1 MAKDYLNDPNK
12 IDVWISFQFK
22 SSGIFA
28 KNKFKEAELE
38 IKQWQ
43 DGIAM
48 ARIHKIIS
56 KKLFEEFCQ
65 PLNLSSREEVHKRI
79 HLSRFIVG
87 YIKPYIATVNKYIS
101 DQKYLEGH
109 ILVNTISLMDIF
121 TLAVIEKD
129 STPIKL
135 GHVLW
140 PTVLPG
146 FPTSRLSSGNDAVF
160 IRDLIDAMTAYFD
173 YNLDDCIR
181 KVVTSFENCIK
192 YYNLQTRQGNFLVRP
207 LRNTF
212 RITKIKLVL
221 KEYVKEPRYPYR
233 ERDIRVLRENFLF
246 IYHLRNLIVHD
257 KLRIDPSQTTV
268 CRQALIT
275 LIYIYQ
281 GNFLNQSHLQY
292 IRSFHDQFFLLCE
305 EHSGF
310 SLERVDHLN
319 QNDEMGRSV
328 FIKSVDDMNKHVFAN
343 LKITKNLKRTVK
355 SGKHLPEIAPKR
367 SNHSYRH

>member
-1 MAKDYLNDPNK
+1 MAEDYLNDPDK
-12 IDVWISFQFK
+12 VDVLISFQFR

-28 KNKFKEAELE
+28 KNKFEKEELG

-48 ARIHKIIS
+48 ALIHKVIS

-65 PLNLSSREEVHKRI
+65 PLDIKSKDEVHKRI

-87 YIKPYIATVNKYIS
+87 YIKPYIATVNKYIL

-109 ILVNTISLMDIF
+109 ILVNTISLVDIF
-121 TLAVIEKD
+121 EVSVVQKD
-129 STPIKL
+129 SNPLRL
-135 GHVLW
+135 GNVLW

-146 FPTSRLSSGNDAVF
+146 FPTSKLSAGNDAVF
-160 IRDLIDAMTAYFD
+160 IRDLIDAMTAYFG

-181 KVVTSFENCIK
+181 KIITSFENCIK
-192 YYNLQTRQGNFLVRP
+192 YYNLQTSQRDFMSKFLRKV
-207 LRNTF
+207 F
-212 RITKIKLVL
+212 RVPKIKLVL
-221 KEYVKEPRYPYR
+221 KEYVREPRYLYQ
-233 ERDIRVLRENFLF
+233 ERDLKILRDNFLF

-268 CRQALIT
+268 CRQAIGT

-281 GNFLNQSHLQY
+281 GNFLSESHRQY
-292 IRSFHDQFFLLCE
+292 IHSFHTQFFLLCE

-310 SLERVDHLN
+310 SLERIDHLN
-319 QNDEMGRSV
+319 QNDKMGRSV
-328 FIKSVDDMNKHVFAN
+328 FIKSPEDMNKYTFAD
-343 LKITKNLKRTVK
+343 LKITKILKKNIK
-355 SGKHLPEIAPKR
+355 SGEHLPEIAPKR